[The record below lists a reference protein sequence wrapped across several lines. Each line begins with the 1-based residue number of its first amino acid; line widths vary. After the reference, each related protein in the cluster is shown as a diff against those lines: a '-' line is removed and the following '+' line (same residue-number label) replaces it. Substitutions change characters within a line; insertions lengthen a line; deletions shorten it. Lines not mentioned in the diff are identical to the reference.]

1 MQRPI
6 PQRRTFE
13 RRMAEIRVA
22 WVWESNSPL
31 HVGSGLSRLGVADS
45 LVQRDPARNAVI
57 YGEAVKGALRMGAEQ
72 VAAWLGESQEKNY
85 ALQGTAEPCSWP
97 LARLFG
103 GEAVARCT
111 PATLVEDGISSRR
124 GTRTQVF
131 TSTAID
137 RTTGTAR
144 EQTLR
149 KTEIVPR
156 GLRFRASY
164 HVSVIDDEVAVVET
178 LLTAALAAVETIG
191 GKAGIGW
198 GRMSLRS
205 ICVEVDGGAREPAKV
220 LSPERLESL
229 RREIMKADGAMR
241 NEPQSHPQPTPT
253 SNQTRQ
259 KWFKLTVTLKE
270 PTCLPDAP
278 EISNKVTTNDGIA
291 ATTLRGALAGYWRRS
306 GHEPARILSW
316 LSDETAWTPAFR
328 VVDDV
333 LAVPA
338 PRSFVTTKRPLGD
351 TRPVHDTL
359 AGEYPTASDGSAL
372 QWRSITGDAILG
384 SGTPATLAGDTGLRE
399 TRMHVAR
406 DYRTGSKRSG
416 ALYARESLIAGTTFV
431 FWTRVP
437 ESAFEQRELTLLLGK
452 RISAGNGRAAV
463 RIEEDGAVFGLSSA
477 AASSM
482 STAQSACEV
491 TVQLMSPA
499 LVYDSDTGYPLR
511 TLDIS
516 WWSREFDEEFGEIEE
531 GGDEG
536 SSIRTAP
543 RRRGGWMT
551 NWRHARAAVT
561 TIAAGSV
568 WRLRCRD
575 PGAAK
580 RLRKRL
586 HDRKHIGERSHE
598 GFGWIAVDPPW
609 FGGSESTTLRAES
622 PAIPKA
628 SGEYMP
634 WPGISATPDT
644 LAGIARRFA
653 GKTLSEAYNPV
664 LQEIAARLRAGAG
677 SSGSDVDDLKRL
689 KAFCDERAKKERER
703 NRPAR
708 WGAVMKTIPD
718 DLWNHRDRLLFAL
731 GILISRGP
739 GYAE

>member
-1 MQRPI
+1 MV
-6 PQRRTFE
+6 
-13 RRMAEIRVA
+13 EIGVA

-72 VAAWLGESQEKNY
+72 VAAWLGASQEKNY
-85 ALQGTAEPCSWP
+85 ASQGTAEPCSWP

-111 PATLVEDGISSRR
+111 PAMLVENGVPSRP

-137 RTTGTAR
+137 RATGTAR
-144 EQTLR
+144 ESTLR

-156 GLRFRASY
+156 GLRFGASY
-164 HVSVIDDEVAVVET
+164 RVGVIDGEVAVVET
-178 LLTAALAAVETIG
+178 LLTAALTAVETIG

-205 ICVEVDGGAREPAKV
+205 ICVEVDGCAREPSEI

-229 RREIMKADGAMR
+229 RREIMKSDGVMR
-241 NEPQSHPQPTPT
+241 NEPEFHTQPTPA
-253 SNQTRQ
+253 SNPTRQ
-259 KWFKLTVTLKE
+259 KWFKLMITLEE

-306 GHEPARILSW
+306 GHAPARILSW

-328 VVDDV
+328 VVDSV

-372 QWRSITGDAILG
+372 QWRSIAGDAILG
-384 SGTPATLAGDTGLRE
+384 SGAPPTLAGDTGLRE

-431 FWTRVP
+431 FWARVP

-463 RIEEDGAVFGLSSA
+463 RIEEDGAVFGFSSA
-477 AASSM
+477 AESST
-482 STAQSACEV
+482 SPAQSARDV

-511 TLDIS
+511 TLDLS
-516 WWSREFDEEFGEIEE
+516 WWSREFDEEEFDEIEE
-531 GGDEG
+531 GGDQG
-536 SSIRTAP
+536 SAIRTAP
-543 RRRGGWMT
+543 GRRGGWMT

-575 PGAAK
+575 PEAAK
-580 RLRKRL
+580 CLRKRL
-586 HDRKHIGERSHE
+586 RDRKHIGERSHE

-609 FGGSESTTLRAES
+609 FGGSGSTTLPAES
-622 PAIPKA
+622 PAVPKA
-628 SGEYMP
+628 SGEHMP
-634 WPGISATPDT
+634 WPGISAKPDT

-653 GKTLSEAYNPV
+653 GKTLSEACNPV
-664 LQEIAARLRAGAG
+664 LQELAARLRAGQR
-677 SSGSDVDDLKRL
+677 SSGSDVDYLNRL
-689 KAFCDERAKKERER
+689 KAYCDGRSKKERER
-703 NRPAR
+703 SRPAR
-708 WGAVMKTIPD
+708 WRTVMKTIPD
-718 DLWNHRDRLLFAL
+718 ELWTHRDLLLFAL
-731 GILISRGP
+731 GILISRGS
-739 GYAE
+739 GAGE

>member
-1 MQRPI
+1 
-6 PQRRTFE
+6 
-13 RRMAEIRVA
+13 MAEIRVA

-45 LVQRDPARNAVI
+45 LVQRDPAGNAVI

-72 VAAWLGESQEKNY
+72 VAAWLGASQEKNY
-85 ALQGTAEPCSWP
+85 ASQGTAEPCSWP

-111 PATLVEDGISSRR
+111 PATLVENGEPSRR

-144 EQTLR
+144 EKTLR
-149 KTEIVPR
+149 KTEIVPP
-156 GLRFRASY
+156 GLSFRASY
-164 HVSVIDDEVAVVET
+164 HVSVIDDEVAVVAT
-178 LLTAALAAVETIG
+178 LLTAAVTAVETIG

-198 GRMSLRS
+198 GRMSIRS
-205 ICVEVDGGAREPAKV
+205 ICVDVDGGARETADL

-229 RREIMKADGAMR
+229 RQEIVKSDGVMR
-241 NEPQSHPQPTPT
+241 NEPESHTQPPSASDPTP
-253 SNQTRQ
+253 Q
-259 KWFKLTVTLKE
+259 KWFKLTITLEE

-306 GHEPARILSW
+306 GHPPARILSW

-328 VVDDV
+328 VVDDG

-359 AGEYPTASDGSAL
+359 AGVYPTASDGSAL
-372 QWRSITGDAILG
+372 QWRSIAGDAILG
-384 SGTPATLAGDTGLRE
+384 GGAPAKLADDTGLRE

-431 FWTRVP
+431 FWARVP

-463 RIEEDGAVFGLSSA
+463 RIKEDGAGFGFSNAAVSST
-477 AASSM
+477 

-491 TVQLMSPA
+491 TVQLMAPA
-499 LVYDSDTGYPLR
+499 LVYDSATGYPLR

-516 WWSREFDEEFGEIEE
+516 WWSREFDEIE
-531 GGDEG
+531 GGGDQG
-536 SSIRTAP
+536 SAIRTAP
-543 RRRGGWMT
+543 GRRGGWMT

-568 WRLRCRD
+568 WRLRCRS
-575 PGAAK
+575 PEAAK
-580 RLRKRL
+580 RLRKQLR
-586 HDRKHIGERSHE
+586 DRKHIGERSHE

-609 FGGSESTTLRAES
+609 FGGSASTALPAES
-622 PAIPKA
+622 PAVPKA
-628 SGEYMP
+628 RGEYTS

-644 LAGIARRFA
+644 LADVARRFA
-653 GKTLSEAYNPV
+653 GKPSGEAYNPV
-664 LQEIAARLRAGAG
+664 LQEIAARLRAGTG
-677 SSGSDVDDLKRL
+677 SSGSDVDDLNRL
-689 KAFCDERAKKERER
+689 KRFCDERAKKERER
-703 NRPAR
+703 NRPTR

-718 DLWNHRDRLLFAL
+718 ELWSHRDLLLFAL
-731 GILISRGP
+731 GILISRGS
-739 GYAE
+739 GSGE